1 MIYHKITAFF
11 GLQNRL
17 FQDYLQQ
24 LLVLFFVAYVLC
36 ACKKELHSAVWI
48 IFDFVNADNPMLR
61 SVGFFQNIQFKIFVS
76 DLGISYSVITRWF
89 SCKSK
94 KMNFQVKMSLILH
107 LTSFSIHLSKSV
119 IAHFVHQTIEQSWTS
134 FGIHPKFARRC
145 VVIIFLNVFS
155 PLRIST
161 DPYHP

>member
-94 KMNFQVKMSLILH
+94 KNEFSSKNVSHFASYLLQYTLVQIGNSTFC
-107 LTSFSIHLSKSV
+107 TSD
-119 IAHFVHQTIEQSWTS
+119 
-134 FGIHPKFARRC
+134 
-145 VVIIFLNVFS
+145 N
-155 PLRIST
+155 
-161 DPYHP
+161 

>member
-89 SCKSK
+89 SYKNK
-94 KMNFQVKMSLILH
+94 KN
-107 LTSFSIHLSKSV
+107 
-119 IAHFVHQTIEQSWTS
+119 
-134 FGIHPKFARRC
+134 
-145 VVIIFLNVFS
+145 
-155 PLRIST
+155 
-161 DPYHP
+161 

>member
-89 SCKSK
+89 SCKNKIKIEFSCK
-94 KMNFQVKMSLILH
+94 NVSHFASNLLQYTLVQIGNSTFC
-107 LTSFSIHLSKSV
+107 TSD
-119 IAHFVHQTIEQSWTS
+119 
-134 FGIHPKFARRC
+134 
-145 VVIIFLNVFS
+145 N
-155 PLRIST
+155 
-161 DPYHP
+161 